1 MTTVSA
7 TIAASPFKGLAAY
20 GESDLDAL
28 FFFGREREVDVVSS
42 NMIASRL
49 TVFYGATGVG
59 KSSILRA
66 GVVRALRAVPFPREV
81 VVYQAW
87 SSSPVAQLA
96 QDVASAAGVSA
107 RASLTETIADASAA
121 LDGELYLIL
130 DQFEEL
136 FAYDHGA
143 LRRGSFLTELADA
156 LTQRDVRASILLSL
170 RDDALSKLD
179 VLKARVPAL
188 FANYLRLDHLDREA
202 GRRAIVGPVDRWNE
216 LFADGNTV
224 RVEPALVDTVLDQ
237 VTKPEGGIE
246 TPYLQLVLERLWERE
261 REQRSS
267 VLRAATLDELGGAR
281 TIVGDHLTRAL
292 ESLSPQEQ
300 ATAASLFLHMVT
312 PSGTKIAQSVPDLA
326 RYASVGRDR
335 VETVAD
341 KLITDR
347 VFRSVAEPAGE
358 PRLEIFHDVLAPAV
372 TDWRTRF
379 EAQQGELRAR
389 REAEAGHRRAMRLAV
404 AALVALVVVAA
415 VAVFAL
421 AQRSQARDHA
431 RTARAN
437 ELVARALL
445 VQPSDP
451 GAALELALDASRL
464 EPGSATEGVLRSS
477 LMASRLRRL
486 AAFHSPV
493 TAVSWLAAGQIAVAL
508 RDGRVAIW
516 DVARDRTVAS
526 TRFRAPVVGLDK
538 IPNRAA
544 FVVVAG
550 GRAFM
555 LRPGRHPIGLG
566 PAVAAHVS
574 ADGSLIAVAGADGV
588 VLRSAG
594 DGRVVRRVDA
604 PGARDAVFAPDGR
617 TIAVVRRLG
626 DSHVRAFTYDV
637 GTGRQLASSPRIGV
651 TTVVFSPGS
660 TLLAAGSADGTV
672 ALWPPRTGRPV
683 RVLADDGKAIRDL
696 AFDPAGKLL
705 ATASS
710 DGGVRVWRVA
720 DGSRFFLF
728 LGHALAVTSVAFSPD
743 GTYLASTSDDGTARI
758 WITGNIGAGRAAA
771 VLAGSRGPVT
781 TAAFA
786 EGGHSLVT
794 GADDGTARLWEP
806 RVEQQL
812 VPVAWYRRSVDAVRV
827 TPRGVVALTG
837 GRLRIGQ
844 RRIDG
849 RLGDVVA
856 LSNDLVAAAD
866 GKRLV
871 VRALSHGDVRASFGL
886 PATPTAVAL
895 AVGDRALAAAAAGRV
910 RVWSLPDGRR
920 IGDFPATARIVRIAV
935 SSDGDTVATADAVG
949 VIQLWSVQ
957 GRRLHTLRL
966 HRASVTDLRFDAPGR
981 RLVTASA
988 GSRDNAALWDVG
1000 SGRLVARL
1008 AGHFG
1013 TVTAAS
1019 FSPDGRWVLT
1029 AGPVSAAIWSAT
1041 DGTLL
1046 FYLRGPTD
1054 LLTDAE
1060 WSRDGGTV
1068 VTGERDGIVREYRC
1082 TICGTLPQL
1091 QALAAARLAAGR

>member
-1 MTTVSA
+1 MTVAT
-7 TIAASPFKGLAAY
+7 TIAASPFRGLAAY
-20 GESDLDAL
+20 GDSDLDAL
-28 FFFGREREVDVVSS
+28 FFFGREREVDVISS

-59 KSSILRA
+59 KSSVLRA

-107 RASLTETIADASAA
+107 RTSLTETIADAAAA

-136 FAYDHGA
+136 FAYDHGD

-156 LTQRDVRASILLSL
+156 LTQGDVRASILLSL

-179 VLKARVPAL
+179 VLKTAVPAL

-202 GRRAIVGPVDRWNE
+202 GRRAILGPVDRWNE

-224 RVEPALVDTVLDQ
+224 HVEPALVDAVLDQ

-261 REQRSS
+261 REQSSS
-267 VLRAATLDELGGAR
+267 VLRAETLDELGGAR
-281 TIVGDHLTRAL
+281 TIVGEHLTRAL

-300 ATAASLFLHMVT
+300 TTAASLFLHMVT

-326 RYASVGRDR
+326 RYASVERDE

-341 KLITDR
+341 KLIADR
-347 VFRSVAEPAGE
+347 VFRSVAEPVGE
-358 PRLEIFHDVLAPAV
+358 QRLEIFHDVLAPAV

-404 AALVALVVVAA
+404 AALAALVVVAA
-415 VAVFAL
+415 IAVFAL

-451 GAALELALDASRL
+451 GAALALSLDASRL
-464 EPGSATEGVLRSS
+464 ESGSATEGVLRSS

-493 TAVSWLAAGQIAVAL
+493 TAVSWLAAGQVAVAL
-508 RDGRVAIW
+508 RDGRVVIW
-516 DVARDRTVAS
+516 DVIRDRMIES
-526 TRFRAPVVGLDK
+526 TRFRGAVVGLDK
-538 IPNRAA
+538 IPHRAA

-550 GRAFM
+550 NRAFIW
-555 LRPGRHPIGLG
+555 GADRHPIGIG
-566 PAVAAHVS
+566 HAAAAHVS
-574 ADGSLIAVAGADGV
+574 ADGSRVAVAAADGV
-588 VLRSAG
+588 VLRSSV
-594 DGRVVRRVDA
+594 DGSVVRRIDA
-604 PGARDAVFAPDGR
+604 SGARDATFAPDSR
-617 TIAVVRRLG
+617 TIAVVRRLEDG
-626 DSHVRAFTYDV
+626 HVRAFTYDV
-637 GTGRQLASSPRIGV
+637 RTGRELASSPRIGV
-651 TTVVFSPGS
+651 TKIVFSPGS
-660 TLLAAGSADGTV
+660 RLLAAGSADGTV
-672 ALWPPRTGRPV
+672 GLWPPRTGRPV
-683 RVLADDGKAIRDL
+683 RVLADGGNAIRDL
-696 AFDPAGKLL
+696 AFDPAGELL

-720 DGSRFFLF
+720 DASRFFLF
-728 LGHALAVTSVAFSPD
+728 LGHALAVTRVAFSPD
-743 GTYLASTSDDGTARI
+743 ATYLASASEDGTARI
-758 WITGNIGAGRAAA
+758 WITGGIGAGRVAA

-781 TAAFA
+781 AAAFA
-786 EGGHSLVT
+786 AGGHSLVT

-806 RVEQQL
+806 RIEQHL
-812 VPVAWYRRSVDAVRV
+812 VPVGWYRLPVAAVRA
-827 TPRGVVALTG
+827 TRRGVVALTG
-837 GRLRIGQ
+837 GLLRIG
-844 RRIDG
+844 RERIYG
-849 RLGDVVA
+849 RVGNVVA
-856 LSNDLVAAAD
+856 LSNGLLAAAD
-866 GKRLV
+866 AKRVV
-871 VRALSHGDVRASFGL
+871 VRTLSGGDVRAAFGM
-886 PATPTAVAL
+886 PAAPTAIAI
-895 AVGDRALAAAAAGRV
+895 AAGDDALAAAAGGRV
-910 RVWSLPDGRR
+910 RVWSLPGGRTL
-920 IGDFPATARIVRIAV
+920 GDFPVSARVVRIAV
-935 SSDGDTVATADAVG
+935 ASGGATVATADRAG
-949 VIQLWSVQ
+949 GIQLWSVH
-957 GRRLHTLRL
+957 GRRLHALRL
-966 HRASVTDLRFDAPGR
+966 HDAAVTDLRFDALGR
-981 RLVTASA
+981 RLVTAAS

-1000 SGRLVARL
+1000 SGRLVTRL

-1019 FSPDGRWVLT
+1019 FSPDDRWVLT
-1029 AGPVSAAIWSAT
+1029 AGPITGAIWSAA
-1041 DGTLL
+1041 DGALL

-1060 WSRDGGTV
+1060 WSWDGNSV

-1082 TICGTLPQL
+1082 AICGTLPQL
-1091 QALAAARLAAGR
+1091 QALATARLAAGR